1 MSALTWPQESSSDA
15 QECLFLGNLDAKRDW
30 GHARDYVYCM
40 WLMLQQQ
47 EPEDFVIGTGQTTTV
62 RCGSAPLPVLNA
74 MLETFPHLGFC
85 QGCYAAMC
93 KHQAVRGYIAQ
104 VLQQPLS
111 LGHALRQLH
120 GHLSERMAWQLGP
133 GGRLTDAFMS

>member
-1 MSALTWPQESSSDA
+1 MSALTWPQESSSDT

-62 RCGSAPLPVLNA
+62 RFGSAPPPCFERHVGDLPTSGILSG
-74 MLETFPHLGFC
+74 MLC
-85 QGCYAAMC
+85 ASV
-93 KHQAVRGYIAQ
+93 QA
-104 VLQQPLS
+104 PS
-111 LGHALRQLH
+111 
-120 GHLSERMAWQLGP
+120 W
-133 GGRLTDAFMS
+133 